1 MILIFTLAN
10 TCTIKYRSQY
20 VQNCTLPFWHN
31 WWQFSGSWEPELW
44 SWHQAWKVK
53 AKNSLSC
60 LGAVSLLMIRRYHD
74 WQASLSLKPHLE
86 RYNEHVTDFQI
97 IDTCTCIESDTNTHI
112 HKTVYTFFKGGG
124 AVEMKWGW
132 GLQIVASALIGYFLT
147 FFFLIGKGHRGIGRR
162 NVAHC
167 SKCIKW
173 VFVSFMH
180 SHWNQIK
187 FITPFLVTFQVHT
200 KHWSLCQSIF
210 SNTVQF

>member
-1 MILIFTLAN
+1 MILIFTLAD

-20 VQNCTLPFWHN
+20 VQNRTLPFWHN

-60 LGAVSLLMIRRYHD
+60 LGAVSLLMIRRNQD
-74 WQASLSLKPHLE
+74 WQASLSLKPHLG

-112 HKTVYTFFKGGG
+112 HKTVYSFFKGGG

-147 FFFLIGKGHRGIGRR
+147 FFFFNWKR
-162 NVAHC
+162 
-167 SKCIKW
+167 
-173 VFVSFMH
+173 
-180 SHWNQIK
+180 
-187 FITPFLVTFQVHT
+187 T
-200 KHWSLCQSIF
+200 
-210 SNTVQF
+210 